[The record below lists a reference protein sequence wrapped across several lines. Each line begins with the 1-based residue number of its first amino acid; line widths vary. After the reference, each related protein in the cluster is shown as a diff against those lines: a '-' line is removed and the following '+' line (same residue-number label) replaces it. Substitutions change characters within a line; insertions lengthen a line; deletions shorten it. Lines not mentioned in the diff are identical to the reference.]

1 MKKLLF
7 VFVIIS
13 AAFLTFAQSRRYIST
28 AKYQPYTYEE
38 LAAPVI
44 RATNFANQKI
54 DEYFS
59 LLDKATEALIDKD
72 NPRLSLYYAERAL
85 AYVNN
90 YDFIPNDQKY
100 QIYYLMGCCYQ
111 VMEDYQNARQYFWW
125 SYNNGKGLQEGKQA
139 YDNIT
144 K

>member
-13 AAFLTFAQSRRYIST
+13 ASFFTFAQSRRYIST
-28 AKYQPYTYEE
+28 AKFQPYTYEE
-38 LAAPVI
+38 LAAPVM

-59 LLDKATEALIDKD
+59 LLDKATEALLDKD

-85 AYVNN
+85 AYVKT

-100 QIYYLMGCCYQ
+100 QIYYMMGVCYQ
-111 VMEDYQNARQYFWW
+111 VMGDFQNARQYYWW
-125 SYNNGKGLQEGKQA
+125 AYNNGKGLPEAKQS
-139 YDNIT
+139 YDNLV